1 MLGGKRFKFTDDQS
15 GASARDFGFC
25 AGGMDQH
32 IVFRQPGGERLDES
46 EVA

>member
-1 MLGGKRFKFTDDQS
+1 MLGGKCLEFTDNGI

-25 AGGMDQH
+25 AGDMDQH
-32 IVFRQPGGERLDES
+32 MVFCQSGGERLDES